1 MKNFEQELKLQ
12 LDERE
17 FSLLGC
23 LADSKPQLQTNYYF
37 TMQNM
42 SSEVMVRLR
51 EKGGNYLLCYK
62 SRLSQREGVSVCD
75 ERECEVDGAFADS
88 MIKRGILPDEINGM
102 LKTHFGQTLHC
113 AGNLQTY
120 RTAFTLGEWKLE
132 LDKNVYLGRCDYEL
146 ECESDDVE
154 ALEKLKLFLFYNY
167 GIFPRYSRPKSQRF
181 FEALNEKV

>member
-51 EKGGNYLLCYK
+51 EKDGNYLLCYK

-102 LKTHFGQTLHC
+102 LKTHFDQTLHC